1 MCGKKKKNSIV
12 ENRSV
17 GVFFAFATLLVL
29 AAGAAR
35 AADFHWTGAAGD
47 HLWSTA
53 GNWTDS
59 EGNPKEEG
67 PQPDVAYTYNF
78 TGYEHGLVVT
88 QDVNVVLG
96 SAIATHVTNG
106 AAVAEVTWV
115 SAPGC
120 TMTVA
125 QAMGAYCEETSRLVL
140 NVDMVFQGDWRTIT
154 KFGSGGLV
162 FDLKSEPVNP
172 RGNNVPVFIDNG
184 VVEVAPTSANPYLAV
199 KIADGRSGAGSW
211 NRVVPAFVNRRAGGI
226 VDSLRLGGLNGGWKG
241 NGRVELHGTDLTVG
255 YRNQQSWNIHHLPVP
270 VFAGGGRLSL
280 DNETTTLMYGL
291 PIAGALETVRG
302 DAIVSNTLTAVRWT
316 FDDPSDPTR
325 DPIGYGS
332 RLLAPKGMPAV
343 VTDAERGRVIRF
355 DGGKYFKGPDA
366 NAGFDPLFAGNSTNR
381 PYSVAFWF
389 KPDSACDKLAKLF
402 FWGTLRNGEA
412 AALRLNVGNSE
423 TQTLMFSQWGGN
435 QYVETPTNPMD
446 GSWHHVAVTYDG
458 GTRFAVYYDGEIV
471 KEVHLAAGYSDPN
484 QNFYLGAVH
493 GGWCDN
499 GQNPYTGL
507 MDDLLV
513 AAYALNPDDVARLR
527 ADGLAAFAPVPS
539 VAARDSGV
547 TTIYKED
554 VALAALSGAGVAGG
568 VRTPLSNT
576 VVRVEGGAN
585 AFASYSA
592 KLMGSDAT
600 LVKAGADFVQELGG
614 RAENVTD
621 VSVEAGV
628 LRLRRPIARRGLVAR
643 YAFDDAAEKGVG
655 FDSCVSGFDLQGDV
669 SAAQDG
675 ASGAAAHFDGS
686 AWLSSGTAPFPHSW
700 PDGDDSYSVS
710 VWIRPTSAACTD
722 ETPVFCWGKGKEDR
736 RFSYL
741 RFASDTALRFSNWGE
756 DFSVTV
762 PKISDGAWHHVAVV
776 YDSATL
782 RKSVYFDGALAGAT
796 TTGGALDVP
805 RSSAFQVGHGS
816 VNDKTYS
823 GDMDELQVFNY
834 ALSADEVAAERA
846 LATPA
851 TVSATDLLPAPSAHW
866 TFDDAAN
873 PGADASGSDALR
885 LAATGGDVAL
895 ESGDFICGKAVRF
908 SSTNAWFTLE
918 DFPAQGIPSGSDRD
932 FTVVVRY
939 RPDSVQIWH
948 SVPSLISWGDFTD
961 WTQGRLFKFGTD
973 IGRYE
978 SIRATVGNAV
988 FSPAGFCRANADDP
1002 ADRRRWIVATVVYSA
1017 ARRFA
1022 TVYSDGREVASGAPT
1037 AFDLQP
1043 QEFAIGAGFSGDKR
1057 FYGLVDDVRIYD
1069 ATLSAGEVRLLSE
1082 QYDAQCGAAPSA
1094 VGPVLVR
1101 RPSVSVAADA
1111 TLDVRS
1117 DETVA
1122 SLAGAGTVAVAPHA
1136 TLSLMSLDNSFSGT
1150 VTDVGALG
1158 LADGAALEVSDE
1170 TSFPLV
1176 STSGR
1181 FSIAA
1186 SGVVNWTRKANDP
1199 GWVTVVSTA
1208 GGVTGVENFARWTMS
1223 GRNVRFRVSPDGKSL
1238 QANASTGLAIVFR

>member
-1 MCGKKKKNSIV
+1 M
-12 ENRSV
+12 
-17 GVFFAFATLLVL
+17 
-29 AAGAAR
+29 
-35 AADFHWTGAAGD
+35 
-47 HLWSTA
+47 
-53 GNWTDS
+53 
-59 EGNPKEEG
+59 
-67 PQPDVAYTYNF
+67 AYTYNF

-96 SAIATHVTNG
+96 GAIATHVTNG

-115 SAPGC
+115 SATGC
-120 TMTVA
+120 TMTVG
-125 QAMGAYCEETSRLVL
+125 QSMGAYCDETSRLVL
-140 NVDMVFQGDWRTIT
+140 DVDMVVKGTTIT
-154 KFGSGGLV
+154 KFGTGGLV
-162 FDLKSEPVNP
+162 FNLKSEPVNP
-172 RGNNVPVFIDNG
+172 RGGNVPLVIDNG

-199 KIADGRSGAGSW
+199 RIADYRNGGSSW
-211 NRVVPAFVNRRAGGI
+211 NRVVPAFVNRRYGAV
-226 VDSLRLGGLNGGWKG
+226 VDSLRLEGLGNGWRS
-241 NGRVELHGTDLTVG
+241 NGRVELHGTDMTVG
-255 YRNQQSWNIHHLPVP
+255 YRNQQSWNLHHLPAP
-270 VFAGGGRLSL
+270 VFAGGGRLLL

-291 PIAGALETVRG
+291 PIAGSLETVRG

-316 FDDPSDPTR
+316 FDAPSDPTR

-332 RLLAPKGMPAV
+332 RLLAPKGVPAV
-343 VTDAERGRVIRF
+343 VEDSERGFVLRF
-355 DGGKYFKGPDA
+355 DGGRYFKGPDA
-366 NAGFDPLFAGNSTNR
+366 NAGFDQLFAGNSTNR

-389 KPDSACDKLAKLF
+389 KPDAACDRLAKLF
-402 FWGTLRNGEA
+402 FWGTAQDGEA

-423 TQTLMFSQWGGN
+423 TLMFTRWNNN
-435 QYVETPTNPMD
+435 QFVTTPTNPMD
-446 GSWHHVAVTYDG
+446 GGWHHVAVTYDG
-458 GTRFAVYYDGEIV
+458 GSRFVMYYDGEV
-471 KEVHLAAGYSDPN
+471 VMDVYLAVNYSNPN

-493 GGWCDN
+493 GGWCYN
-499 GQNPYTGL
+499 GENPYTGL

-513 AAYALNPDDVARLR
+513 AAYALGPDDVARLR
-527 ADGLAAFAPVPS
+527 ADGLAAFAPVPA
-539 VAARDSGV
+539 VVARDSGV

-576 VVRVEGGAN
+576 VVRVEGGAD

-592 KLMGSDAT
+592 KFMGADAT

-643 YAFDDAAEKGVG
+643 YAFDDAAEKGAG
-655 FDSCVSGFDLQGDV
+655 FDSCVSGFDLRGDV
-669 SAAQDG
+669 SAVQDG
-675 ASGAAAHFDGS
+675 ASGAAAHFDGFV
-686 AWLSSGTAPFPHSW
+686 WLSSGTAPFPHSW

-710 VWIRPTSAACTD
+710 VWIRPTPAACTG
-722 ETPVFCWGKGKEDR
+722 ETPVFCWGDKHDR

-741 RFASDTALRFSNWGE
+741 RFASETVLRFSNWGE

-762 PKISDGAWHHVAVV
+762 PKMSDGAWHHVAVV
-776 YDSATL
+776 YDSATR

-805 RSSAFQVGHGS
+805 RSAAFQVGHGS

-834 ALSADEVAAERA
+834 ALSADEVAAECA
-846 LATPA
+846 LAAPA
-851 TVSATDLLPAPSAHW
+851 TVPSVDLLPAPSAHW

-885 LAATGGDVAL
+885 LAAIGGDVAL
-895 ESGDFICGKAVRF
+895 ESGDFICGKAARF
-908 SSTNAWFTLE
+908 SSTNAWFALE
-918 DFPAQGIPSGSDRD
+918 DFPAQGIPTGAAQD

-939 RPDSVQIWH
+939 RPDSSQIWG
-948 SVPSLISWGDFTD
+948 SVPSLVSWGDFTD

-973 IGRYE
+973 VGRYE
-978 SIRATVGNAV
+978 SIRATIGNAV
-988 FSPAGFCRANADDP
+988 FSPAGFCRSNADDP
-1002 ADRRRWIVATVVYSA
+1002 SDRRRWIVATVVYSA

-1022 TVYSDGREVASGAPT
+1022 TVYSDGREVAMGAPT

-1094 VGPVLVR
+1094 VGSVLVR
-1101 RPSVSVAADA
+1101 RPAVSVAADA
-1111 TLDVRS
+1111 MLDVRS

-1136 TLSLMSLDNSFSGT
+1136 TLSLMSLGSPFSGA
-1150 VTDVGALG
+1150 VIGAGALG
-1158 LADGAALEVSDE
+1158 LADGAVLEVSDA
-1170 TSFPLV
+1170 TTFPLV
-1176 STSGR
+1176 STAGR
-1181 FSIAA
+1181 FSVAA
-1186 SGVVNWTRKANDP
+1186 SGVVNWTRKTNDP

-1223 GRNVRFRVSPDGKSL
+1223 GRNVKFRVSPDGKSL

>member
-1 MCGKKKKNSIV
+1 MREKKIDNWSR
-12 ENRSV
+12 N
-17 GVFFAFATLLVL
+17 GGAFALCALTFALS
-29 AAGAAR
+29 AGVAR

-78 TGYEHGLVVT
+78 TSYEHGLVVT

-96 SAIATHVTNG
+96 HAIATHVTNG

-125 QAMGAYCEETSRLVL
+125 QSMGAYCDETSRLVL
-140 NVDMVFQGDWRTIT
+140 NVDMKFKGETIT
-154 KFGSGGLV
+154 KFGRGGLV
-162 FDLKSEPVNP
+162 FDLKFEPVNP
-172 RGNNVPVFIDNG
+172 RGDNISLVIDDG

-199 KIADGRSGAGSW
+199 RIADGRNVASSW
-211 NRVVPAFVNRRAGGI
+211 NRVGPAFVNRRVGGV
-226 VDSLRLGGLNGGWKG
+226 VDSLRLNGLDLGWAS

-255 YRNQQSWNIHHLPVP
+255 YRNQQSWNLHHLPVP
-270 VFAGGGRLSL
+270 VFAKGGRLAL

-291 PIAGALETVRG
+291 PIAGTLETVRG

-316 FDDPSDPTR
+316 FDDPFDPTR
-325 DPIGYGS
+325 DPVGHGS
-332 RLLAPKGMPAV
+332 RLLAPKGMPSV
-343 VTDAERGRVIRF
+343 VDDPERGRVLRF
-355 DGGKYFKGPDA
+355 DGGRYFKGPDA
-366 NAGFDPLFAGNSTNR
+366 NAGFNEFFAGNSTNR

-389 KPDSACDKLAKLF
+389 KPDAACDKLAKLF
-402 FWGTLRNGEA
+402 FWGTSRDGEA

-423 TQTLMFSQWGGN
+423 TQTLMFTRWNDN
-435 QYVETPTNPMD
+435 QLVTTPTNPMD

-458 GTRFAVYYDGEIV
+458 GTRFVLYYDGEIAMDAY
-471 KEVHLAAGYSDPN
+471 LWANYSNPN

-493 GGWCDN
+493 GGWCYN
-499 GQNPYTGL
+499 GENPYTGL

-513 AAYALNPDDVARLR
+513 AAYALSPDDVARLR
-527 ADGLAAFAPVPS
+527 ADGLAAFAPVPA

-547 TTIYKED
+547 TTIYRDD
-554 VALAALSGAGVAGG
+554 VSLAALSGAGVAGG

-576 VVRVEGGAN
+576 VLRVEGGAN

-592 KLMGSDAT
+592 KFMGADAT
-600 LVKAGADFVQELGG
+600 LVKAGAGFVQELGG
-614 RAENVTD
+614 RAENVTN

-628 LRLRRPIARRGLVAR
+628 LRLRRPVARRGLVVR

-655 FDSCVSGFDLQGDV
+655 FDGSVSGFGLQGDGV
-669 SAAQDG
+669 SSVADG
-675 ASGAAAHFDGS
+675 VSGEAAHFDGS
-686 AWLSSGTAPFPHSW
+686 AWLSSGTAPFPHAW

-710 VWIRPTSAACTD
+710 VWIRPTASACTD
-722 ETPVFCWGKGKEDR
+722 ETPIFCWGKENSR

-741 RFASDTALRFSNWGE
+741 RFASEMTLRFSNWGE

-762 PKISDGAWHHVAVV
+762 PKMSDGAWHHVAVV
-776 YDSATL
+776 YDSSAR
-782 RKSVYFDGALAGAT
+782 RKTVYFDGALAGAT

-805 RSSAFQVGHGS
+805 RSAAFQVGHGS
-816 VNDKTYS
+816 VNGKTYS

-834 ALSADEVAAERA
+834 ALSADEVASEFA
-846 LATPA
+846 LAAPA
-851 TVSATDLLPAPSAHW
+851 TLPATDLLPTPSAHW
-866 TFDDAAN
+866 TFDDDAD
-873 PGADASGSDALR
+873 PGADASGADALR

-895 ESGDFICGKAVRF
+895 ESGDFICGRAARF

-918 DFPAQGIPSGSDRD
+918 NFPEGIIPSGADRD

-939 RPDSVQIWH
+939 RPDSEQIWGA
-948 SVPSLISWGDFTD
+948 VPSLVSWGDFTD

-973 IGRYE
+973 VGRYE
-978 SIRATVGNAV
+978 SIRATVGNTV
-988 FSPAGFCRANADDP
+988 FSPAGFCRVMADDP

-1017 ARRFA
+1017 ARRIA
-1022 TVYSDGREVASGAPT
+1022 TIYSDGREVASGTPNAV
-1037 AFDLQP
+1037 DLQP
-1043 QEFAIGAGFSGDKR
+1043 QEFAIGAGFAGDKR
-1057 FYGLVDDVRIYD
+1057 FYGLVDDVRIYE

-1101 RPSVSVAADA
+1101 RPAVSVAADA
-1111 TLDVRS
+1111 ALDVRS

-1122 SLAGAGTVAVAPHA
+1122 SLSGAGNVSVAQHA
-1136 TLSLMSLDNSFSGT
+1136 TLSLMSLDNSFFGA
-1150 VTDVGALG
+1150 VTGAGALG
-1158 LADGAALEVSDE
+1158 LADGAVLEVSDE
-1170 TSFPLV
+1170 TAFPLV
-1176 STSGR
+1176 STAGR
-1181 FSIAA
+1181 FSVAA
-1186 SGVVNWTRKANDP
+1186 SGVVNWTRKTNDP
-1199 GWVTVVSTA
+1199 GWTAVVSAA

-1223 GRNVRFRVSPDGKSL
+1223 GRSVKFRVSPDGRSL